1 MTSFSTPRRTVLS
14 GAAWSTPVVLIGAAA
29 PALAASPTVG
39 LTYRFATYTNVGTG
53 GAVTTLFILGNKG
66 NSPYPAGATFQF
78 LVSQSDGGAIN
89 RTTTLNSTRT
99 TGFTATRQTPPPQK
113 YQSVWNLTLTEPVPL
128 GTGTT
133 FPLTNPT
140 FALDLGSGSAV
151 HLTVAQLTASPGTTP
166 AQSIGLNTWY
176 DSSTAGWY
184 LPSSGNTYP
193 TGVTRQTR
201 TI

>member
-1 MTSFSTPRRTVLS
+1 MSEQIQRRSVLRT
-14 GAAWSTPVVLIGAAA
+14 AAWSAPVLMVAGTA
-29 PALAASPTVG
+29 PAFAASPTVQ
-39 LTYRFATYTNVGTG
+39 LTYRFATLTNVGSG
-53 GAVTTLFILGNKG
+53 GAVTTLFILGNSG
-66 NSPYPAGATFQF
+66 QSPYPAGATFQF
-78 LVSQSDGGAIN
+78 VVSQSNGGAIT
-89 RTTTLNSTRT
+89 RSTTLNSTRT
-99 TGFTATRQTPPPQK
+99 TGFSATRQTPPPQQF
-113 YQSVWNLTLTEPVPL
+113 QSVWNLTLTSPVPA

-151 HLTVAQLTASPGTTP
+151 HLTVAQLTVSPGTTA
-166 AQSIGLNTWY
+166 AQSIGIGTWY